1 MNLSKVNRI
10 LIVRLSSLG
19 DILLTTPF
27 IRSFKNQH
35 PNITIDFLVR
45 KQFEDAVKFNPHLD
59 SVISIKNND
68 NIDLV
73 KSELK
78 NRNYDLTIDLQNN
91 FRSRKITKNISP
103 KIVRFKKPN
112 LDKFLLV
119 NFKIN
124 RLKNIIPIPVRYSK
138 TISNF
143 SLDNNGLELFIDES
157 VKSNIIGEKR
167 IIGICPGSVHKT
179 KMWQENYFIE
189 LGKKLSKD
197 NYQVVLLGGKS
208 DRKVCSE
215 INKSIPGSVDLSND
229 NKLFETAVNMKKCE
243 IIICNDSGLMHTALA
258 VKRPVV
264 SIFGSTVKEFGFAPY
279 GGKSLVLENNS
290 LSCRPCSHIGR
301 SECPKKHFKCMLQV
315 TPDYVYQKTKEFI
328 STL

>member
-45 KQFEDAVKFNPHLD
+45 KQFEDAVKFNPHLNKVF
-59 SVISIKNND
+59 SLENNE
-68 NIDLV
+68 NIDLI

-78 NRNYDLTIDLQNN
+78 NRNYDLIIDLQNN

-103 KIVRFKKPN
+103 GIVRFKKPN

-138 TISNF
+138 TIPNF
-143 SLDNNGLELFIDES
+143 SLDNEGLELFLDDS
-157 VKSNIIGEKR
+157 VKPDIVSNKQ

-179 KMWQENYFIE
+179 KMWPENYFLE
-189 LGKKLSKD
+189 LSKKLSRD

-208 DRKVCSE
+208 DKEVCSK
-215 INKSIPGSVDLSND
+215 IKKSLPEAIDLSND
-229 NKLFETAVNMKKCE
+229 NKLFKTAVNMKNCSLV
-243 IIICNDSGLMHTALA
+243 ICNDSGLMHTALA
-258 VKRPVV
+258 VKIPVI

-279 GGKSLVLENNS
+279 GGKSLVLENNL

-301 SECPKKHFKCMLQV
+301 NECPKKHFNCMLQI
-315 TPDYVYQKTKEFI
+315 TPDYVYQNTKEFI
-328 STL
+328 RAL